1 MLMEFLH
8 TVALAILVA
17 FLGFAPPGMINMTA
31 LKISMEH
38 RVPSGLRFVTGA
50 SAVIFFQ
57 ALVAVVFAG
66 YLGNNPSV
74 VQNLTIASIVIFL
87 LLAIFFYRQ
96 ARRQVKAQVQRPG
109 NKIFLAGMGMA
120 AMNMLGIPFFLG
132 YSTLLQAKGW
142 LDLRPPLHW
151 WFALGAMAGAW
162 LLFSTYVFFAPYI
175 QRRVQFIAKNI
186 NYILSLLFL
195 SLALLTLG
203 NVLF

>member
-1 MLMEFLH
+1 MESLH
-8 TVALAILVA
+8 TIILAIAVA

-38 RVPSGLRFVTGA
+38 RVPAGLAFVSGA
-50 SAVIFFQ
+50 SVVIFFQ
-57 ALVAVVFAG
+57 ALIAVMFAG
-66 YLGNNPSV
+66 YLGNNPQV
-74 VQNLTIASIVIFL
+74 VQNLTLASIAIFI
-87 LLAIFFYRQ
+87 LLAFFFYRQ
-96 ARRQVKAQVQRPG
+96 ARRQVKTQVQGPG
-109 NKIFLAGMGMA
+109 KKVFLAGVGMA

-132 YSTLLQAKGW
+132 YSTLLEARGW

-162 LLFSTYVFFAPYI
+162 LLFSIYVFFAPFI
-175 QRRVQFIAKNI
+175 QQRVQFIAKNI

-195 SLALLTLG
+195 TLALLTLG